1 MSTYRPAM
9 NHNEGLC
16 FWVEFA
22 LFDGFW
28 PAGHNVAH
36 VIIWDVRCA
45 QGELGHNVSVV
56 CDPFSCGRQGSGGDG
71 DGGVYCDDTHR
82 QTQTVCSRLLDY
94 YGGVHAKSEILRMR
108 KGTYSIIITH
118 LSSMHPCNH
127 QVKQYFI

>member
-1 MSTYRPAM
+1 MPTYRPAM
-9 NHNEGLC
+9 YHNEGLC

-71 DGGVYCDDTHR
+71 GVYCDN
-82 QTQTVCSRLLDY
+82 TQTDKHKQYCSRLLDY
-94 YGGVHAKSEILRMR
+94 YGGVHTKSEILRMR
-108 KGTYSIIITH
+108 KGSIALLLHTSVLCIHATIR
-118 LSSMHPCNH
+118 
-127 QVKQYFI
+127 